1 MSLPYYLSVSLH
13 VLAALLWLGG
23 MFFLAVVGAPVL
35 RDLDSAPLRAR
46 LFQALG
52 ARFRAVGW
60 ACIVVLVI
68 TGFTNLHFR
77 GLLDADL
84 LADAGF
90 WASPYGTA
98 LSWKLGAV
106 TAMILTSALH
116 DFWLGPAAKD
126 AGRGKPRADRMRRVS
141 SWVARINA
149 LLGVVVVLAAIRLAR
164 GG

>member
-1 MSLPYYLSVSLH
+1 MPFGYYLSVSVH

-35 RDLDSAPLRAR
+35 RKLDSPPLRAR
-46 LFQALG
+46 LFRALG
-52 ARFRAVGW
+52 TRFRTVGW
-60 ACIVVLVI
+60 ISIGVLVL
-68 TGFTNLHFR
+68 TGFINLHYR
-77 GLLDADL
+77 GLLDAEL
-84 LADAGF
+84 LADPAF
-90 WASPYGTA
+90 WVSPYGTA

-126 AGRGKPRADRMRRVS
+126 AGSGAPRAEKMRRAS
-141 SWVARINA
+141 TWVARINA
-149 LLGVVVVLAAIRLAR
+149 LLGVVVVLAAVRLAR